1 MMGIFFVSAFCGWTY
16 NEQARGEA
24 LNIMSKVFDEMAL
37 ELIHNGSLC
46 TYVSSSS
53 KMMMHK

>member
-16 NEQARGEA
+16 NEQARVQA

-37 ELIHNGSLC
+37 EPIHNESLC
-46 TYVSSSS
+46 TLCIIIF
-53 KMMMHK
+53 KNDDA